1 MKKGDYEMAHAL
13 MDLCPYRGSNRR
25 VEVAKS
31 DKKLLEVSGYDW
43 PALEVSGYDWPAIEG
58 RKLLAIGYLFDNPIV
73 AVMPNGVVCM
83 THAGYNTLT
92 TRMTLTAILQEM
104 GLKYWCTSIKGVLHC
119 NDIPISSV
127 ATMFFLTHERKLLCV
142 YDNGTLTEG
151 M

>member
-1 MKKGDYEMAHAL
+1 MKKGDYEMARAL
-13 MDLCPYRGSNRR
+13 MELSPYRRGNRR

-31 DKKLLEVSGYDW
+31 DKELLEVPGYK
-43 PALEVSGYDWPAIEG
+43 WPAIEG
-58 RKLLAIGYLFDNPIV
+58 RRLLAVGYLFDNPIV

-104 GLKYWCTSIKGVLHC
+104 GLKYWCTSVKGVLHC

-127 ATMFFLTHERKLLCV
+127 ATMFFLSHEKKLLCV
-142 YDNGTLTEG
+142 YNDGTLTEG

>member
-1 MKKGDYEMAHAL
+1 MKKGDYEMARAL
-13 MDLCPYRGSNRR
+13 MELSPYRRGNRR

-31 DKKLLEVSGYDW
+31 DKELLEVPGYK
-43 PALEVSGYDWPAIEG
+43 WPAIEG
-58 RKLLAIGYLFDNPIV
+58 RRLLAVGYLFDNPIV

-92 TRMTLTAILQEM
+92 TRMTLTAILHEM
-104 GLKYWCTSIKGVLHC
+104 GLKYWFGTIRGSLYCS
-119 NDIPISSV
+119 DIPISSV

>member
-1 MKKGDYEMAHAL
+1 MKKGDYEMARAL
-13 MDLCPYRGSNRR
+13 MELSPYRRGNRR

-31 DKKLLEVSGYDW
+31 DKELLEVPGYK
-43 PALEVSGYDWPAIEG
+43 WPAIEG
-58 RKLLAIGYLFDNPIV
+58 RRLLAVGYLFDNPIV

-104 GLKYWCTSIKGVLHC
+104 GLKYWCTSVKGVLHC

-127 ATMFFLTHERKLLCV
+127 ATMFFLSHKKKLLCV
-142 YDNGTLTEG
+142 YNDGTLTEG